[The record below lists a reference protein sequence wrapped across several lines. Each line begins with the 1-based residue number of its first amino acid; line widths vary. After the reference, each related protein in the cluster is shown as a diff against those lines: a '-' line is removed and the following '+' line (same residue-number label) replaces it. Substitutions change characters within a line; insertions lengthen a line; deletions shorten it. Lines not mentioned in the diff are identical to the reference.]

1 VARLLHEGQVVGEA
15 SLTYAGEQS
24 TYAGRLALQ
33 AAGTLVLEVL
43 AMDAANANFGHVRQ
57 QVTVEP

>member
-15 SLTYAGEQS
+15 PLAYAGEQS
-24 TYAGRLALQ
+24 TYAGQLPLKAI
-33 AAGTLVLEVL
+33 GTFVLEVL